1 MEYLNKVLGVKVTYE
16 DVDFKHLPN
25 FIVTRYRLQ
34 MVSMNEQKMV
44 FLYPKAEL
52 EQIEVLKKHIARIQ
66 KNENLPV
73 VLVLKELSYRQ
84 KEYLIREKIPFIVE
98 GKQIYLP
105 FMALYLQERCSA
117 EKKSREEIL
126 PSAQMLLL
134 HFIYGGA
141 QELSTSQAAK
151 NLELTPTSISRASKQ
166 LEEMGLLHIKK
177 EGVPQFYRFSHPIT
191 NQYPAMI
198 ELFTRK
204 LDAIQLPEDAVLT
217 PLPMDEDIS
226 SLSAILLDDDYYEFL
241 KQGKVTVDGVTV
253 LDAAYLIPFKAKA
266 WMNLT
271 DRKAAGEHV
280 DSKNIK
286 KHKNDVFRLT
296 ELIDPTVKTAAPQ
309 GVYADIQE
317 FVQRMKNENV
327 DIKQLGLVGRTKE
340 KLLEELEAM
349 YETL

>member
-1 MEYLNKVLGVKVTYE
+1 MVTGIDSFKEWFKGSEEQYAIIGGTACDILMTE
-16 DVDFKHLPN
+16 EGLDFRATKD
-25 FIVTRYRLQ
+25 ID
-34 MVSMNEQKMV
+34 
-44 FLYPKAEL
+44 
-52 EQIEVLKKHIARIQ
+52 
-66 KNENLPV
+66 
-73 VLVLKELSYRQ
+73 LVLIIEAVDAN
-84 KEYLIREKIPFIVE
+84 F
-98 GKQIYLP
+98 GKK
-105 FMALYLQERCSA
+105 FWE
-117 EKKSREEIL
+117 
-126 PSAQMLLL
+126 
-134 HFIYGGA
+134 
-141 QELSTSQAAK
+141 
-151 NLELTPTSISRASKQ
+151 
-166 LEEMGLLHIKK
+166 
-177 EGVPQFYRFSHPIT
+177 
-191 NQYPAMI
+191 I

-266 WMNLT
+266 WMDLT

-296 ELIDPTVKTAAPQ
+296 ELVDPTAKVVAPQ

-340 KLLEELEAM
+340 KILEELKVM

>member
-1 MEYLNKVLGVKVTYE
+1 
-16 DVDFKHLPN
+16 
-25 FIVTRYRLQ
+25 
-34 MVSMNEQKMV
+34 
-44 FLYPKAEL
+44 
-52 EQIEVLKKHIARIQ
+52 
-66 KNENLPV
+66 
-73 VLVLKELSYRQ
+73 
-84 KEYLIREKIPFIVE
+84 
-98 GKQIYLP
+98 
-105 FMALYLQERCSA
+105 
-117 EKKSREEIL
+117 
-126 PSAQMLLL
+126 
-134 HFIYGGA
+134 
-141 QELSTSQAAK
+141 
-151 NLELTPTSISRASKQ
+151 
-166 LEEMGLLHIKK
+166 
-177 EGVPQFYRFSHPIT
+177 
-191 NQYPAMI
+191 MI

-226 SLSAILLDDDYYEFL
+226 SLSAILLDDDYYEF
-241 KQGKVTVDGVTV
+241 VDGVTV

-266 WMNLT
+266 WMDLT

-296 ELIDPTVKTAAPQ
+296 ELIDPTAKVVAPQ

-340 KLLEELEAM
+340 KILEELKAM